1 MTCAWIIDPA
11 SASRGISTKRPCH
24 HVVGLVS
31 LEVAG
36 GKGLTIWAGWSR
48 PGLYTLTPGLCSLW
62 PPPAALPSLYF
73 DSRVITN
80 EDFCQML
87 VDDLNHRSSCS
98 PYLVS
103 QRYLQSPLGVEIS
116 RACLG
121 RHPSLSLSSPGA
133 LSTCLFSFPRRSDS
147 RAAGVH

>member
-1 MTCAWIIDPA
+1 MTCAWIVDPA
-11 SASRGISTKRPCH
+11 SASRGISTKRPCR
-24 HVVGLVS
+24 VVGLVS

-36 GKGLTIWAGWSR
+36 RKGLTIWSGWSR
-48 PGLYTLTPGLCSLW
+48 PVLYTLKPGLCSLW
-62 PPPAALPSLYF
+62 PPPAALPSCF

-80 EDFCQML
+80 EDFHQML
-87 VDDLNHRSSCS
+87 VDDLNHGSSCS

-103 QRYLQSPLGVEIS
+103 QRYLQSPLGAEIS

-147 RAAGVH
+147 RAAGVR